1 MSKRLDPRILSSRMR
16 LQNPYAHMEEIEE
29 CWRQGG
35 NDQSRYRFAR
45 SYGKA
50 FSKKRSH
57 SFESIEAQA
66 KELQRAIWKKRTD
79 LGLSQNVHPIDVLD
93 PQLAAE
99 LLGFDL
105 TLHSSLGEMASG
117 RRRVSVAGLIDQ
129 SARSIKIA
137 TDADPRV
144 MRFTAAHEIGHA
156 ILHPDQ
162 TGLHRD
168 QPLNGVRQARIRTE
182 LEADKFAT
190 YFLLP
195 EKLLTEE
202 FKSRFLGVFALD
214 EQTAFALLSKPIF
227 EVIEALPTLRDV
239 SRRLAS
245 STYYNGSHFVSLSE
259 SFGVSIEAMAIRLE
273 ELKLVIE

>member
-1 MSKRLDPRILSSRMR
+1 MSKRLDPRISSSRMR
-16 LQNPYAHMEEIEE
+16 LKNPYAHMEELEK
-29 CWRQGG
+29 CWEVANYQ
-35 NDQSRYRFAR
+35 NPYRFVSSDEESVSA
-45 SYGKA
+45 
-50 FSKKRSH
+50 KKTH
-57 SFESIEAQA
+57 SFKSIEAQA
-66 KELQRAIWKKRTD
+66 KKLQRAIWKRRTD

-99 LLGFDL
+99 LLGFNF
-105 TLHSSLGEMASG
+105 TLHPSLGWMVNG

-129 SARSIKIA
+129 STRSIQVA

-168 QPLNGVRQARIRTE
+168 QPLDGGRRSRDRTE

-195 EKLLTEE
+195 EKLLVEE
-202 FKSRFLGVFALD
+202 FKSRFFGPFALD
-214 EQTAFALLSKPIF
+214 EQTAFALLSKSIY
-227 EVIEALPTLRDV
+227 EALKNLPTLRHV
-239 SRRLAS
+239 ARKLAS
-245 STYYNGSHFVSLSE
+245 TAYYNGRHFVPLSE
-259 SFGVSIEAMAIRLE
+259 SFGVSVEAMAIRLE
-273 ELKLVIE
+273 ELELVIE

>member
-1 MSKRLDPRILSSRMR
+1 MSKRLDPRISSSRMW
-16 LQNPYAHMEEIEE
+16 LQNPYAHMEELEE
-29 CWRQGG
+29 CWQAG
-35 NDQSRYRFAR
+35 NDQNRYRFAR
-45 SYGKA
+45 SEGEA
-50 FSKKRSH
+50 FSAKKSH
-57 SFESIEAQA
+57 SFESIEARA

-79 LGLSQNVHPIDVLD
+79 LGLSKNVHPIDVLD
-93 PQLAAE
+93 PRLAAE
-99 LLGFDL
+99 LLGFEL
-105 TLHSSLGEMASG
+105 TFHSSLGWMTSG
-117 RRRVSVAGLIDQ
+117 RRRVSVAGLINQ
-129 SARSIKIA
+129 SNRSIQIA

-168 QPLNGVRQARIRTE
+168 QPLSGIRQARSRTE

-195 EKLLTEE
+195 DKLLTEE
-202 FKSRFLGVFALD
+202 FKSRFLGIFTLN
-214 EQTAFALLSKPIF
+214 EQTAFALFSKPIF
-227 EVIEALPTLRDV
+227 EVIEVLPTLRHV

-245 STYYNGSHFVSLSE
+245 SIYYNGSHFASLSE

>member
-1 MSKRLDPRILSSRMR
+1 MSKRLDPRISSSRMR

-29 CWRQGG
+29 CWQAG
-35 NDQSRYRFAR
+35 NDLNRYRFAR
-45 SYGKA
+45 LDGKT
-50 FSKKRSH
+50 FSTKKSH

-66 KELQRAIWKKRTD
+66 KELQRAIWKKRTE

-99 LLGFDL
+99 LLDFEL
-105 TLHSSLGEMASG
+105 TLHSSLGCMASG
-117 RRRVSVAGLIDQ
+117 RRRVSVAGVIDQ

-162 TGLHRD
+162 NGLHRD
-168 QPLNGVRQARIRTE
+168 QPLDGARQARSRTE

-227 EVIEALPTLRDV
+227 EVIEALPTLRHV

-273 ELKLVIE
+273 ELKLVIS

>member
-1 MSKRLDPRILSSRMR
+1 MSKRLDPRISSSRMR
-16 LQNPYAHMEEIEE
+16 LENPYAHMEEIAE
-29 CWRQGG
+29 CWEAADYQ
-35 NDQSRYRFAR
+35 NPYRFVTSDEKSVSA
-45 SYGKA
+45 
-50 FSKKRSH
+50 KKSH

-99 LLGFDL
+99 LLGFEF
-105 TLHSSLGEMASG
+105 TLHPSLGWMVNG

-129 SARSIKIA
+129 STRSIQIA

-168 QPLNGVRQARIRTE
+168 QPLDGVRQSRNRTE

-195 EKLLTEE
+195 EKLLAEE
-202 FKSRFLGVFALD
+202 FKSRFLGPFALN
-214 EQTAFALLSKPIF
+214 EQTAFALLSKPIY
-227 EVIEALPTLRDV
+227 EVIEALPT
-239 SRRLAS
+239 RRHVARKLAGA
-245 STYYNGSHFVSLSE
+245 TYYNGRHFVSLSE

>member
-1 MSKRLDPRILSSRMR
+1 MSKRLDPRISSSRIR
-16 LQNPYAHMEEIEE
+16 LDNPYAHMEEIEE
-29 CWRQGG
+29 CWQAA
-35 NDQSRYRFAR
+35 NDQDRRRFA
-45 SYGKA
+45 SSSEK
-50 FSKKRSH
+50 SLSTKKTHR
-57 SFESIEAQA
+57 FESIEAQA

-99 LLGFDL
+99 LLGFDF
-105 TLHSSLGEMASG
+105 TRHSSLGWMFDG

-129 SARSIKIA
+129 SARSIQIA
-137 TDADPRV
+137 TDADPKV
-144 MRFTAAHEIGHA
+144 IRFTAAHEIGHA

-168 QPLNGVRQARIRTE
+168 QPLNGIRQARSRTE

-202 FKSRFLGVFALD
+202 FKSRFLNIFALD

-227 EVIEALPTLRDV
+227 EVVEALPTLRHV
-239 SRRLAS
+239 SRKLARA
-245 STYYNGSHFVSLSE
+245 TYYNGCHFVSLSE

>member
-1 MSKRLDPRILSSRMR
+1 
-16 LQNPYAHMEEIEE
+16 MEEIEE
-29 CWRQGG
+29 CWQASNGQ
-35 NDQSRYRFAR
+35 NRYRFA
-45 SYGKA
+45 SSDGKA
-50 FSKKRSH
+50 FSTKKSH
-57 SFESIEAQA
+57 SFESIEAQT

-99 LLGFDL
+99 LLGFDF
-105 TLHSSLGEMASG
+105 TLHSSLGWMVNGS
-117 RRRVSVAGLIDQ
+117 RQVSVAGMIDQ
-129 SARSIKIA
+129 TTRSIQIA

-168 QPLNGVRQARIRTE
+168 QPLDGVRQARNRTE

-202 FKSRFLGVFALD
+202 FNSRFLGVFALD

-227 EVIEALPTLRDV
+227 KVIEALPTLRHV
-239 SRRLAS
+239 SRKLAS
-245 STYYNGSHFVSLSE
+245 ASYYNGSHFISLSE
-259 SFGVSIEAMAIRLE
+259 SFGVSVEAMAIRLE